1 MVRFR
6 SRRAV
11 RTLAVLV
18 TALGTVTATTF
29 AAGPATAAAAP
40 SYDPNGVL
48 RYAYDLAT
56 VPLVFDPVQATI
68 NDSGTAIGQ
77 LLYDS
82 LLHKEPN
89 GELVPSLAT
98 AATVVDPSTIKVEL
112 RPNLKF
118 QDGTP
123 LDAEAVKFTLLRN
136 RDSDSVAFSATIHD
150 ITDVDVA
157 NAKTLTIHLSKPEAG
172 AFYPL
177 LADLSTMPVSPTAVA
192 KGDTNNP
199 VSNPLGAGP
208 FRVKEYVRE
217 QNLTLTKNKA
227 YWNAKNIKLGGVEFV
242 QAATGPTALNALSAD
257 AVDVIGSDLS
267 QLASLTGGS
276 LKTALGNAGT
286 SILWFNMCKNRVPLD
301 DVRVRQALNYAL
313 DRNVINEALARGQ
326 GAAGVVAG
334 PARQLALRQV
344 ARQLV
349 RPQHRR
355 RRRSCS
361 RQAGHPDGISLT
373 LIPSPGISGLL
384 AEVAQQQWKE
394 AGINVEIVASANIV
408 QDFYTDHKSD
418 MGAANVVRAG
428 LDVLQFIYTPGH
440 LGDVCDYEDP
450 ELTAMIDELA
460 TLPSNDPKAMEL
472 WADAQQF
479 VSKNAL
485 SIYGVWLPAVLGYD
499 SSRVGGI
506 RCRSRAS
513 APTPTSQRVRE
524 EVVGAPHEG
533 ALRLAG
539 RSSAVGSVPA
549 EPTATRARSTMSEGS
564 DGGSVVGEPIST
576 AALVDATRALVTH
589 GARRRRTP

>member
-1 MVRFR
+1 M
-6 SRRAV
+6 
-11 RTLAVLV
+11 
-18 TALGTVTATTF
+18 
-29 AAGPATAAAAP
+29 
-40 SYDPNGVL
+40 L
-48 RYAYDLAT
+48 RYAYDLAA

-157 NAKTLTIHLSKPEAG
+157 DAKTLTIHLSKPEAG

-208 FRVKEYVRE
+208 FRVKEYVRD
-217 QNLTLTKNKA
+217 QKLTLTKNKA

-267 QLASLTGGS
+267 QLDSLTGGS

-313 DRNVINEALARGQ
+313 DRNAINEALAQGKGQ
-326 GAAGVVAG
+326 
-334 PARQLALRQV
+334 PAWSLVPPDNSRYDKSLDNSYAHNIKKAKKLLA
-344 ARQLV
+344 
-349 RPQHRR
+349 
-355 RRRSCS
+355 
-361 RQAGHPDGISLT
+361 QAGHPDGISLT

-384 AEVAQQQWKE
+384 AEIAQQHWKE
-394 AGINVEIVASANIV
+394 AGINVEIVASR
-408 QDFYTDHKSD
+408 T
-418 MGAANVVRAG
+418 
-428 LDVLQFIYTPGH
+428 
-440 LGDVCDYEDP
+440 
-450 ELTAMIDELA
+450 
-460 TLPSNDPKAMEL
+460 
-472 WADAQQF
+472 
-479 VSKNAL
+479 
-485 SIYGVWLPAVLGYD
+485 
-499 SSRVGGI
+499 SSRT
-506 RCRSRAS
+506 S
-513 APTPTSQRVRE
+513 TPT
-524 EVVGAPHEG
+524 
-533 ALRLAG
+533 
-539 RSSAVGSVPA
+539 
-549 EPTATRARSTMSEGS
+549 TRATWVRPTWCAPASTRCSS
-564 DGGSVVGEPIST
+564 ST
-576 AALVDATRALVTH
+576 RRVTSAMCATTRIPSS
-589 GARRRRTP
+589 RR